1 MAILWYFWPSFKAY
15 ERSRTAAWPTITCPN
30 GHGPLAKNGTYSRDY
45 LDAQGLHSLRL
56 QRYRCRPCEQTW
68 TLFPTFATPFS
79 AYAQGVIWAV
89 ALWQREGGWS
99 WRRIQAWCAAHQIP
113 AHLRTLQRWAR
124 RWSQRM
130 TAGLPRLVVWI
141 ADHGYR
147 DRVDV
152 WGRVN
157 ADTAF
162 QGWRQLW
169 RGVQQCTAVWR
180 RGALW
185 VGPTLLGL
193 GGHTECRMA
202 RGPTTGVGSDD

>member
-15 ERSRTAAWPTITCPN
+15 ERSRAVAWPTIACPN
-30 GHGPLAKNGTYSRDY
+30 GHGPLAKNGTYSRDD
-45 LDAQGLHSLRL
+45 LDAQGLHSLRW
-56 QRYRCRPCEQTW
+56 QRYRCRPCPQTG
-68 TLFPTFATPFS
+68 TLFPPFAPPFS

-89 ALWQREGGWS
+89 ALGQREGGWS
-99 WRRIQAWCAAHQIP
+99 WRRIQDWCAAHQIP

-124 RWSQRM
+124 RWGQRM
-130 TAGLPRLVVWI
+130 TAGLPRLVVWM

-147 DRVDV
+147 DPVDV

-157 ADTAF
+157 ADTAC
-162 QGWRQLW
+162 QGGRPLG
-169 RGVQQCTAVWR
+169 RGVQQGTAVWR

-185 VGPTLLGL
+185 VGPTLLGC
-193 GGHTECRMA
+193 GGHTACRMA